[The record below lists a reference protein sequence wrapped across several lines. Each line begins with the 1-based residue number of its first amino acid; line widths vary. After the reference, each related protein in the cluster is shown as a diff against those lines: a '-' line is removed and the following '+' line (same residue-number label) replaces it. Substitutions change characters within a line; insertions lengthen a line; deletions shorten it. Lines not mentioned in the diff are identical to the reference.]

1 MVVVVVAVVLMVAAK
16 VPKSG
21 FLHHNSGLCAQEEF
35 PVRLAM
41 TLQFIIHRI
50 IFLESGGRVGDSV
63 RRTRLGRMTRGLW

>member
-1 MVVVVVAVVLMVAAK
+1 MVVVVVVAVVLMVAAK

-50 IFLESGGRVGDSV
+50 IFL
-63 RRTRLGRMTRGLW
+63 